1 LYLFLLNRKK
11 KLIVLY
17 NRSKNRKRNLEKL
30 QGKGLADGDDD
41 EESTLAWI
49 KKSRKKEK
57 DTAARRAKELEEMDN
72 AFQSYDSG
80 NLSGLRVGHSMN
92 EFDEGSETILT
103 LKDRGIL
110 DENDDDA
117 DELTNVSIEDRERL
131 KKNLDLKKQKPGY
144 NPYDDD
150 QFNGSK
156 QSILPQYE
164 DEEGNMGF
172 TLGTSGGAKMEAKK
186 DEKTVAQKLKEQTLS
201 YEKMREI
208 KDYYTQEEMDATFKK
223 PKSKKKKKT
232 RKRNKEADDD
242 DIVIPDASTAPT
254 FTRERTYDPD
264 ANFVDDDDL
273 QQALARS
280 RRVANK
286 ERNKLLKKMTPEEI
300 AKKLQQEKQEE
311 EDEEMDGGL
320 VLSETSEF
328 VNSLGTMPTFVPREV
343 AAPTTTAAA
352 ETPVPERPH
361 SPQVEEAEKED
372 EPMQDLSTRV
382 ESEDEFE
389 PIKEDQ
395 EEESKDEIP
404 MEEEPLVSGGIAATL
419 QLLNQ
424 KGIIAKPTDE
434 QLRRD
439 KIATEQIRWQNE
451 QRKKE
456 RLRAIE
462 DQREKERR
470 RGGNDRKGRDHD
482 RDRQREEERERER
495 EKERE
500 EAQRMREYEAAMQN
514 YKPEVVLEYTDDS
527 GRNLDTREVN
537 IYID

>member
-1 LYLFLLNRKK
+1 
-11 KLIVLY
+11 
-17 NRSKNRKRNLEKL
+17 
-30 QGKGLADGDDD
+30 
-41 EESTLAWI
+41 
-49 KKSRKKEK
+49 
-57 DTAARRAKELEEMDN
+57 
-72 AFQSYDSG
+72 
-80 NLSGLRVGHSMN
+80 
-92 EFDEGSETILT
+92 
-103 LKDRGIL
+103 
-110 DENDDDA
+110 
-117 DELTNVSIEDRERL
+117 
-131 KKNLDLKKQKPGY
+131 
-144 NPYDDD
+144 
-150 QFNGSK
+150 
-156 QSILPQYE
+156 
-164 DEEGNMGF
+164 
-172 TLGTSGGAKMEAKK
+172 
-186 DEKTVAQKLKEQTLS
+186 
-201 YEKMREI
+201 
-208 KDYYTQEEMDATFKK
+208 
-223 PKSKKKKKT
+223 
-232 RKRNKEADDD
+232 
-242 DIVIPDASTAPT
+242 
-254 FTRERTYDPD
+254 
-264 ANFVDDDDL
+264 
-273 QQALARS
+273 
-280 RRVANK
+280 
-286 ERNKLLKKMTPEEI
+286 MTPEEI

-311 EDEEMDGGL
+311 KDEEVGGGL

-470 RGGNDRKGRDHD
+470 RGGNDRRGRDYD

-537 IYID
+537 TYIMTIISY

>member
-1 LYLFLLNRKK
+1 M
-11 KLIVLY
+11 
-17 NRSKNRKRNLEKL
+17 
-30 QGKGLADGDDD
+30 
-41 EESTLAWI
+41 EE
-49 KKSRKKEK
+49 
-57 DTAARRAKELEEMDN
+57 
-72 AFQSYDSG
+72 
-80 NLSGLRVGHSMN
+80 
-92 EFDEGSETILT
+92 
-103 LKDRGIL
+103 
-110 DENDDDA
+110 
-117 DELTNVSIEDRERL
+117 
-131 KKNLDLKKQKPGY
+131 
-144 NPYDDD
+144 
-150 QFNGSK
+150 
-156 QSILPQYE
+156 
-164 DEEGNMGF
+164 
-172 TLGTSGGAKMEAKK
+172 KK
-186 DEKTVAQKLKEQTLS
+186 DEKTVPQKLKEQTLS

-254 FTRERTYDPD
+254 FIRERTYDPD

-311 EDEEMDGGL
+311 KDEEVGGGL

-470 RGGNDRKGRDHD
+470 RGGNDRRGRDYD

-537 IYID
+537 TYIMTIISY